1 MGGTTNHWGGGCSPF
16 HEIDFLKRDLIKK
29 SGWPI
34 KLNDLNPYYKKA
46 NMYFELSTD
55 VWDEKIWNDIGLQ
68 SNLLNLNEDKVK
80 TLLRYRS
87 GFLKKSISKAI
98 RDWSAVNFKKYLL
111 SSKSKNS
118 ENRIIYDATLTKLIS
133 ENNKFIDYGVVKSLN
148 GIEKKI
154 FAKKISQHFRKI

>member
-1 MGGTTNHWGGGCSPF
+1 
-16 HEIDFLKRDLIKK
+16 
-29 SGWPI
+29 
-34 KLNDLNPYYKKA
+34 
-46 NMYFELSTD
+46 MYFELSTD

-148 GIEKKI
+148 GI
-154 FAKKISQHFRKI
+154 

>member
-1 MGGTTNHWGGGCSPF
+1 MKKKSSYSDKDIEVLKGLDPVRKRPGMYIGKINEDGLHHLVNEVIDYVNFRLRGLGGTTNHWGGGCSPF
-16 HEIDFLKRDLIKK
+16 HEIDFLKRDWIKK

-87 GFLKKSISKAI
+87 GFLKKSISIAI
-98 RDWSAVNFKKYLL
+98 
-111 SSKSKNS
+111 
-118 ENRIIYDATLTKLIS
+118 
-133 ENNKFIDYGVVKSLN
+133 
-148 GIEKKI
+148 
-154 FAKKISQHFRKI
+154 